1 MTEPI
6 PAGIASTAR
15 RGLVWTAGG
24 RVFAQVLQLVTFV
37 VTARFLSPAEFG
49 VYGIVL
55 VVVVLASLFNDMGL
69 QAALVHHGGDLSR
82 SMLSTAFVV
91 NVLMGLALTAFIAAV
106 AFPVQAVFDM
116 PDLAG
121 ALIVAGL
128 SFSVSLGVVPT
139 ALLERDLRFRVL
151 VVGEAGAAMAGSA
164 VAIFAVALN
173 GSGVAR
179 TWRAGPLVTVSC
191 LTAYLT
197 AVTRF
202 VPRARPSRADFSSLW
217 TFSGGMIKF
226 TLTNFGTRNLRQH
239 PPRTVRGPPAAWPI
253 CAVLLGGDGAG
264 VSGRRHRGP
273 CAVPGP

>member
-164 VAIFAVALN
+164 VAIFAVAN
-173 GSGVAR
+173 GSGVV
-179 TWRAGPLVTVSC
+179 GPGTQGPWSQCPVS
-191 LTAYLT
+191 
-197 AVTRF
+197 
-202 VPRARPSRADFSSLW
+202 RPTSR
-217 TFSGGMIKF
+217 
-226 TLTNFGTRNLRQH
+226 R
-239 PPRTVRGPPAAWPI
+239 
-253 CAVLLGGDGAG
+253 
-264 VSGRRHRGP
+264 
-273 CAVPGP
+273 